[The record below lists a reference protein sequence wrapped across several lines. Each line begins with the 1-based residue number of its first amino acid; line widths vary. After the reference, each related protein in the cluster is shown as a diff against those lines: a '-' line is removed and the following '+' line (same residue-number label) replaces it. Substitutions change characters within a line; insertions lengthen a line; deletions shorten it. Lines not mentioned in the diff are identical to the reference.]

1 MLSAI
6 RSIFIKWRLT
16 KKRLSPDKN
25 RLSTQ
30 HGFTLIEII
39 SVLVIMGILS
49 SFAVPKFVDLQDH
62 SRDLN
67 IQKAVNQLNAQ
78 VRETFQKNKLA
89 DESTDPYQGYTGDL
103 GPDVI
108 VTGQAP
114 DTPGSGTIRLAKDSD
129 TYEMT
134 WTPGAKEDTKSH
146 GHLKLGEKL

>member
-1 MLSAI
+1 MFSVS
-6 RSIFIKWRLT
+6 RSNFIKWRLI

-49 SFAVPKFVDLQDH
+49 SFAVPKFIDLQNQ
-62 SRDLN
+62 SKDLN

-78 VRETFQKNKLA
+78 VRETFQNNKIA
-89 DESTDPYQGYTGDL
+89 DESTGPYQGYSGDL
-103 GPDVI
+103 GKDVI

-114 DTPGSGTIRLAKDSD
+114 DTPDSGTIRLASDSD
-129 TYEMT
+129 TYEIT
-134 WTPGAKEDTKSH
+134 WTPGAKEDTKSN
-146 GHLKLGEKL
+146 GRFKLGEIL